1 LPGLHFTAPSTIFL
15 AKNEKGKKVKK
26 ELIRLQWHGGKI
38 KYAGH
43 YFIA

>member
-1 LPGLHFTAPSTIFL
+1 LPDLPFTAPSTIFL